1 MRNAILTLGL
11 GIAMCAAAIGS
22 QAAATPI
29 DAKNST
35 VTNSRTTATQLA
47 QACGWYAIVYCGE
60 NRREAQ
66 NFSNRTGFGYVI
78 DTNDGDY
85 PNFRGGYYCVVDGP
99 MGRSAA
105 LDLAASSRSFAPTA
119 YAKSAC

>member
-11 GIAMCAAAIGS
+11 GIAMCTAAIGP

-29 DAKNST
+29 DAKNRT
-35 VTNSRTTATQLA
+35 VTNSRGTAIQLA
-47 QACGWYAIVYCGE
+47 QACGWYAIVYCGG
-60 NRREAQ
+60 RGDAQ
-66 NFSNRTGFGYVI
+66 NFSNRTSFGYVI
-78 DTNDGDY
+78 DTNDSDY

-105 LDLAASSRSFAPTA
+105 LNLAERSRSFAPTA

>member
-11 GIAMCAAAIGS
+11 GIAMSATAIGP
-22 QAAATPI
+22 QASATPV
-29 DAKNST
+29 DPKSGT
-35 VTNSRTTATQLA
+35 VTNSRSTAVQLA

-60 NRREAQ
+60 RRDAQ

-78 DTNDGDY
+78 DTNDSDY

-99 MGRSAA
+99 MGRSAT
-105 LDLAASSRSFAPTA
+105 LDLAERSRSFAPTA

>member
-11 GIAMCAAAIGS
+11 GIAMSAAAIGP
-22 QAAATPI
+22 QAAATPS
-29 DAKNST
+29 DAKNGI
-35 VTNSRTTATQLA
+35 VTNSRSTTIQLA
-47 QACGWYAIVYCGE
+47 QACGWYAIVYCGG
-60 NRREAQ
+60 RSDAQ
-66 NFSNRTGFGYVI
+66 NFSNRTGFGYVV
-78 DTNDGDY
+78 DTNDSAY
-85 PNFRGGYYCVVDGP
+85 PNFRAGYYCVVDGP